1 MERNLTIRE
10 EANAITCIAFRN
22 SFLEDLHAGTH
33 SDLLENDEL
42 SRITNEEM
50 KKLMIQSSAKL
61 SHLLELKEADPERY
75 WKEINWFH
83 DNYTK
88 RWSKGASGTS

>member
-1 MERNLTIRE
+1 MEKELPRRE

-22 SFLEDLHAGTH
+22 GFLEDLHAGEL
-33 SDLLENDEL
+33 SELLENEKI
-42 SRITNEEM
+42 SRITNPEM
-50 KKLMIQSSAKL
+50 KKLMIECSAKL
-61 SHLLELKEADPERY
+61 AHLLQLKETDPVRY

-88 RWSKGASGTS
+88 CWSKDESGTS